1 MDFTST
7 KRVHGQSNRAG
18 LQESSR
24 AAPSAGA
31 AAFERQLS
39 EIANSGGGGG
49 AMPAGSAPQTAQST
63 RSRRLNKRPLHPEDA
78 LLISGFEEALIKS
91 NAAEG
96 TARTYVG
103 TLLSFGR
110 WLFANNKD
118 PIKDRLDK
126 QSLTEDAREFI
137 GKGDPARLL
146 TAIGH
151 LGTSQSTGGV
161 VPIPGRVK
169 LTPYL
174 QDAALIEEYRNQT
187 PTHSGRRHAT
197 ALRSFSDYLRQNN
210 KKGIAGRLFGGALD
224 GDVKGY
230 KEDAGDQTISSALA
244 HLRKS
249 DAGVKAMNL
258 ERHIPLVPDPED
270 AALMDPRRIGEAIA
284 QHSASQEAGSWLA
297 AAAHDQDVPLELMDE
312 QGPSSSA
319 LRPAQSTR
327 LRNQPLYPQDAP
339 LVFGLKDAL
348 LKGNASKHT
357 AKNTV
362 RSLLSFGRWVF
373 ANNKDPIEDRLDH
386 GSLTDDAR
394 EFIGKGDPARLLT
407 GIGHLR
413 TAQSTGGIVPIPGRA
428 ELTPYPEDAA
438 LIRKYRDEAAIQ
450 TGKRNATAL
459 RSFSDYLRQN
469 NKKGIAGRLFGGALD
484 GDVKGYKEDAD
495 GDRIIDAALDHL
507 RKSEA
512 GVKAME
518 RERHIPLVP
527 DPEDAALMEPR
538 RVGEAIAQHSASQEA
553 GSWLA
558 AAAHDEDV
566 RLGLRDEQGPSSSGP
581 QPAQSARL
589 RRNQPL
595 YPQDAPLISG
605 LREALI
611 KGNASEHTAND
622 YVGSLLSFGRWLFAN
637 NKDPIK
643 DRLDHGSL
651 TEDAREFIGKRNPK
665 TLLPAINH
673 LRTSQ
678 STGGIAPIAGR
689 AELTPHPED
698 AALIAALIKEYRDK
712 AAIQTGKRNATAL
725 RSFSDYLRQ
734 NNKKGIAGRLSG
746 KALNGDVKSYRKD
759 AGGDPRIG
767 SALNYLR
774 KSDAGAKAM
783 ELERHIPP
791 VPDPED
797 AALMDPRRIGEAIAQ
812 HSASQEAGAWPKELA
827 AAAHNQDVLLGLMD
841 EQGPSSSALR
851 PAQLT
856 RLRRIQQPRKQQPLY
871 PQDASLILGLEEA
884 LINGGAAE
892 LTVKNNVSILRRF
905 GGWLFA
911 NNKSS
916 IVARIDSK
924 SLSDGGEVLEFIG
937 KGDPARL
944 LTAIGHLRT
953 LRSTGVVPIAGRA
966 KLNPPPQN
974 VTLINSENA
983 APMERRRVGDAA
995 AQHSASHRAGS
1006 LAKELPAKAHD
1017 QDMRLGL
1024 MDAPGPSSFLE
1035 PAARHDQAPNPGE
1048 SNHQRSRNELMGAPA
1063 WSNLLPSEEAFI
1075 DDEHDTAGLRP
1086 AKRQRTLDVPQG
1098 LAAEPP
1104 LNGIANS
1111 GGRLLTPG
1119 PTHQLGASPWEARPM
1134 MQGSGYEDA
1143 AAPHAVATAVGD
1155 AAAQQGPATWPL
1167 VRPEGYDQDL
1177 MVEDGPP
1184 WSEVPPE
1191 LAQDIIQAGRQE
1203 PARSTSTW
1211 SLQMPLNIDWS
1222 MWPASE
1228 AAPVHYV
1235 RARSDAYGDF
1245 EAAVNPNPPGPVPGH
1260 HQGAR
1265 QPGSPLALSPL
1276 PASSDDEAMAWL
1288 SEELERRQML
1298 RETEWQPMMQGTGS
1312 AAVFRPGG
1320 PDDVQ
1325 LIHRGQLSPMSE
1337 AAPAA
1342 APLARTT
1349 QPVSP
1354 ATARLPETYRG
1365 LPVVDLTR
1373 PTTTS
1378 SDAQIGA
1385 SHPTASSNVPVGS
1398 VLGADEW
1405 LSTDHIQRD
1414 YDLLEE
1420 RLRGIDPRLAGQTQL
1435 VDPLIANGPLRLRGF
1450 SEIDRECALHRIV
1463 YDQDGNDTADFL
1475 FLPVNNAT
1483 EHSLGT
1489 HWSLLLV
1496 DRSNRERPVAY
1507 HYDSL
1512 QREGYNDAPARQ
1524 LAGLLNATLAP
1535 ARMARQP
1542 NRYDCGVFVVDGT
1555 RALVQRLV
1563 DGQRPDHE
1571 PLHLDNLVA
1580 DRQALQDRLMRRLP
1594 HEEEPRQLLDDEPA
1608 SPPMMAFEPAEIW
1621 RLLDDEPASPSP
1633 PISSTS
1639 HARTDGV
1646 HQPTQAPWL
1655 PERKR

>member
-7 KRVHGQSNRAG
+7 KRVRGQSNRTG

-39 EIANSGGGGG
+39 AIANSDGGGG
-49 AMPAGSAPQTAQST
+49 AMPAGSAPPPAQST
-63 RSRRLNKRPLHPEDA
+63 GLGSNQSPYPQDAPLI
-78 LLISGFEEALIKS
+78 LGLREALIKS
-91 NAAEG
+91 KASGCTVNV
-96 TARTYVG
+96 YVRS
-103 TLLSFGR
+103 LLSFGR

-118 PIKDRLDK
+118 SIKDRLDK

-151 LGTSQSTGGV
+151 LRTSQSTGGV
-161 VPIPGRVK
+161 VPIPGRVE

-224 GDVKGY
+224 GDVKDY

-413 TAQSTGGIVPIPGRA
+413 TAQSTGGIVPIPGRV

-438 LIRKYRDEAAIQ
+438 LIKEYRDKAPTQI
-450 TGKRNATAL
+450 GKGDANAL

-469 NKKGIAGRLFGGALD
+469 NKKGIAGRLSGKALD
-484 GDVKGYKEDAD
+484 GDVEAYKEDAD
-495 GDRIIDAALDHL
+495 GNRSIGSALTHL
-507 RKSEA
+507 RESHA
-512 GVKAME
+512 GAKAME
-518 RERHIPLVP
+518 LERHIPPVP

-538 RVGEAIAQHSASQEA
+538 RGDEAIALHSASQEA
-553 GSWLA
+553 GSWPKELPA
-558 AAAHDEDV
+558 ADHDQDV
-566 RLGLRDEQGPSSSGP
+566 RLELMDEPGPSSSAP
-581 QPAQSARL
+581 QQTQSARL

-678 STGGIAPIAGR
+678 STGGIATIAGR

-734 NNKKGIAGRLSG
+734 NNKKSIAGRLSG

-774 KSDAGAKAM
+774 QSDTGAKAI
-783 ELERHIPP
+783 ERERHIPL
-791 VPDPED
+791 VPDPENAGLIEPTRVGD
-797 AALMDPRRIGEAIAQ
+797 AAAQ
-812 HSASQEAGAWPKELA
+812 RSASQEAGAWPKELA
-827 AAAHNQDVLLGLMD
+827 AAAHDQDVRLELMD
-841 EQGPSSSALR
+841 EPGLSSSAPQ
-851 PAQLT
+851 PAQSA
-856 RLRRIQQPRKQQPLY
+856 RPRRKQQPRPQPPLY
-871 PQDASLILGLEEA
+871 PQDASLILGLEQA
-884 LINGGAAE
+884 LINGGVAE

-911 NNKSS
+911 NHKPSL
-916 IVARIDSK
+916 VARLDSK
-924 SLSDGGEVLEFIG
+924 SLSDGGEVLEFIR
-937 KGDPARL
+937 KGDPRKLVA
-944 LTAIGHLRT
+944 AIGHLRT

-966 KLNPPPQN
+966 KLNPPPPQN

-1035 PAARHDQAPNPGE
+1035 PAARHDQAPKPGE

-1063 WSNLLPSEEAFI
+1063 SSNLLPSEEAFI

-1098 LAAEPP
+1098 LAAEPQ
-1104 LNGIANS
+1104 LNGIAKS

-1325 LIHRGQLSPMSE
+1325 LIRRGQLLPMSE

-1342 APLARTT
+1342 APPARTT
-1349 QPVSP
+1349 QPASP

-1450 SEIDRECALHRIV
+1450 SEIDREYALHRIV

-1580 DRQALQDRLMRRLP
+1580 DRQALQDRLSLP
-1594 HEEEPRQLLDDEPA
+1594 PELRPLL
-1608 SPPMMAFEPAEIW
+1608 AFEPAEIW

-1646 HQPTQAPWL
+1646 HQPTQASWL